1 MPISIRLLMFCQLDV
16 AISLRVRLT
25 RRLPAKAGETER
37 EGLRRRLSTRLSPRL
52 LRDVLPD

>member
-1 MPISIRLLMFCQLDV
+1 MPISIRLLTVRQLDI
-16 AISLRVRLT
+16 AISLRVLLT

-37 EGLRRRLSTRLSPRL
+37 EGLRRRLSTRLSPGL